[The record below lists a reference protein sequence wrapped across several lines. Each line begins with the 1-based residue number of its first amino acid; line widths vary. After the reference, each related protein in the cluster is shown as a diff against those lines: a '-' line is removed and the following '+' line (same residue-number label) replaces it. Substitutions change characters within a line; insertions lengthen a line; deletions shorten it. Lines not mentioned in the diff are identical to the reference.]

1 MTTLLIASQ
10 NKHKIGEIKD
20 KIAAIGIDDL
30 DIIGLDAYP
39 NYQAP
44 AEDGLSFKDNALIKA
59 LAAAKM
65 SGCITL
71 ADDSGLCVEALNGA
85 PGIYSARYA
94 GANQDDAANNCKL
107 LADMADQDNRRA
119 YFYCAIIIAWP
130 AGHYLE
136 AGAKFE
142 GKILDKLQGSGG
154 FGYDPLLYLEDYQC
168 TVAELAD
175 GIKNQISH
183 RALALDDALAKLKAV
198 LE

>member
-10 NKHKIGEIKD
+10 NKHKIAEIKD
-20 KIAAIGIDDL
+20 KIAAIGIEDL
-30 DIIGLDAYP
+30 DIVGLDAYP
-39 NYQAP
+39 KYQAP
-44 AEDGLSFKDNALIKA
+44 PEDGLSFKDNALIKA
-59 LAAAKM
+59 LAAAEM

-94 GANQDDAANNCKL
+94 GVNQDDAANNRKL
-107 LADMADQDNRRA
+107 LADMANQKNRNA

-136 AGAKFE
+136 ASAKFH
-142 GKILDKLQGSGG
+142 GKLLDKLQGSGG
-154 FGYDPLLYLEDYQC
+154 FGYDPLLYLDDYQC
-168 TVAELAD
+168 TVAELGD
-175 GIKNQISH
+175 GIKNKISH
-183 RALALDDALAKLKAV
+183 RALALDDALAKLKSV